1 IHMPYQS
8 ALPATGD
15 VDVGWLPLFDL
26 AAPARRMVIPQAQAS
41 ARASKQRPYEV
52 HLGYVIDSSG
62 RVDAIALGTDASC
75 AAPLV
80 EGVGAVRRLGTCLP
94 DPTVGV
100 EVGGKLIL
108 LTTQQDALVANAADV
123 VPERASAFG
132 AAAGKR
138 GAEGTADDAR
148 HGVRGLHERF

>member
-1 IHMPYQS
+1 
-8 ALPATGD
+8 PATGD

-26 AAPARRMVIPQAQAS
+26 AAPARRVVIPQAQAS

-52 HLGYVIDSSG
+52 HLGYVIDSGG
-62 RVDAIALGTDASC
+62 RVDPIALGTEASC
-75 AAPLV
+75 AAPLL
-80 EGVGAVRRLGTCLP
+80 EAVGAVRRLGTCLP

-100 EVGGKLIL
+100 EVGGRLVL
-108 LTTQQDALVANAADV
+108 LTTQQDALVVSASDA

-138 GAEGTADDAR
+138 GAGATADDAR
-148 HGVRGLHERF
+148 RGVRGLHERFRVIVPHGA